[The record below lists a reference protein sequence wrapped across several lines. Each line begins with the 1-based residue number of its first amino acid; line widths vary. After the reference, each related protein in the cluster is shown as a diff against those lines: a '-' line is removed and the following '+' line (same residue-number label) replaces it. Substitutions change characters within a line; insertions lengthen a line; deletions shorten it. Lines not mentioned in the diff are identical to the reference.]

1 MLHKSFF
8 RKIAKPCVL
17 FEVPLYVLSASKF
30 GDPRSYA
37 DGSTA
42 FVSTA
47 YFSFVLQLSRSYA
60 VCNRHR
66 YYQNNNRTMLAACVH
81 SLRSFYQNNSIRPSQ
96 ESHVDRTCLTRG
108 WGRRWF
114 AFILVSTY
122 KPTRKRSRAMKNVFL
137 LYFWQTMLDPFVLA
151 NQLYG
156 NRLKNTSMMLMLS

>member
-1 MLHKSFF
+1 M
-8 RKIAKPCVL
+8 L

-47 YFSFVLQLSRSYA
+47 CFSFVLQLPRSYA

-81 SLRSFYQNNSIRPSQ
+81 SLQSFYQNNSIRPSQ
-96 ESHVDRTCLTRG
+96 ESRVGRTCLARG
-108 WGRRWF
+108 WCRRWF
-114 AFILVSTY
+114 AVILVSTY
-122 KPTRKRSRAMKNVFL
+122 KPPRKRSRDMKNVL
-137 LYFWQTMLDPFVLA
+137 LMYFWQTILDPFVLA
-151 NQLYG
+151 NQLYS
-156 NRLKNTSMMLMLS
+156 NRLKSTSMMLMFSQ